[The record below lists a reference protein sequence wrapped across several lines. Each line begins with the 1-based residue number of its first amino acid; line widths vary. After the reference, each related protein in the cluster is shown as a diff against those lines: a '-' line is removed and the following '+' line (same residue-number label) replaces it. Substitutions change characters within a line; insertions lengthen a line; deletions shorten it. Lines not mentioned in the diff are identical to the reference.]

1 MSYKIK
7 LVDSHSHVHFDA
19 FKDDVGDVLE
29 RAREAG
35 VAMVTVG
42 TMQKTSR
49 GAVAFAA
56 DHENIWAAVGLHPNN
71 IHFILPSEDE
81 GSGREDFDYNF
92 YLELAR
98 DPNVVAIGETGM
110 DAYRIPDGFERE
122 EVLKEQER
130 VFRLHLDLCDELGK
144 PVIIHVRDA
153 HEEVTRVLREYVSA
167 GKLARR
173 GIMHCFTGTPEQARA
188 YVELGMY
195 VSIPGI
201 ITFPPK
207 KGETENS
214 LIAAMRIV
222 PRDRLLVETDCPYL
236 APVPHRGVRNEPSFV
251 VHTATE
257 VGRLWGVSYDEV
269 AAQTTENALR
279 IFNIDHFEK

>member
-1 MSYKIK
+1 MNERLKYI
-7 LVDSHSHVHFDA
+7 DTHCHIHFDV
-19 FKDDVGDVLE
+19 FKNDVADVLI

-35 VAMVTVG
+35 VGMVVVG
-42 TMQKTSR
+42 TLQKTSR
-49 GAVAFAA
+49 EAVAFAHE
-56 DHENIWAAVGLHPNN
+56 HENVWAAVGLHPNN

-92 YLELAR
+92 YRDLAR
-98 DPNVVAIGETGM
+98 APEIVAIGETGM

-130 VFRLHLDLCDELGK
+130 VFRLHLDLCEELDK

-153 HEEVTRVLREYVSA
+153 HEEVTRVLAEYVSA
-167 GKLARR
+167 GKLRRR

-188 YVELGMY
+188 YIELGMY
-195 VSIPGI
+195 ISIPGI

-214 LIAAMRIV
+214 LVAALRVV
-222 PRDRLLVETDCPYL
+222 PRDRLLVETDSPYL
-236 APVPHRGVRNEPSFV
+236 APVPHRGVRNEPAYV
-251 VHTATE
+251 VSTAE
-257 VGRLWGVSYDEV
+257 KV
-269 AAQTTENALR
+269 AEILDMDPGECAEILVANARRVYGL
-279 IFNIDHFEK
+279 DADD

>member
-1 MSYKIK
+1 MMSGLTYI
-7 LVDSHSHVHFDA
+7 DTHCHVHFDV
-19 FKDDVGDVLE
+19 FKNDVADVLI

-35 VAMVTVG
+35 VGMVVVG
-42 TMQKTSR
+42 TLQKTSR
-49 GAVAFAA
+49 EAALFARE
-56 DHENIWAAVGLHPNN
+56 HENVWAAVGLHPNN
-71 IHFILPSEDE
+71 IHFIVPSDDE

-92 YLELAR
+92 YLDLAR
-98 DPNVVAIGETGM
+98 APEVVAIGETGM

-130 VFRLHLDLCDELGK
+130 VFRLHLDLCEELGK

-153 HEEVTRVLREYVSA
+153 HEEVTRVLAEYVSA
-167 GKLARR
+167 GKLTRR

-195 VSIPGI
+195 ISIPGI

-214 LIAAMRIV
+214 LVAALRVV
-222 PRDRLLVETDCPYL
+222 PRDRLLVETDSPYL
-236 APVPHRGVRNEPSFV
+236 APVPHRGVRNEPAYV
-251 VHTATE
+251 VSTAE
-257 VGRLWGVSYDEV
+257 KV
-269 AAQTTENALR
+269 AEFLGMDPGECAEMLIANARRVYAL
-279 IFNIDHFEK
+279 DADD